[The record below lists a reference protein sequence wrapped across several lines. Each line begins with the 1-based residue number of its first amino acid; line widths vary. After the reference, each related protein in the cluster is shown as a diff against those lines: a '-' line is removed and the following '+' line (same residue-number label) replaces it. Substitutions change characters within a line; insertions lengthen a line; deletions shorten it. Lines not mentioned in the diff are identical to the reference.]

1 MKKTLVHGGQLSK
14 IAKQYDIPVEDW
26 LDLSTGISPLSYPV
40 GQLPERIWQ
49 RLPEES
55 SDLITAAQQYYQCQ
69 HILPISGS
77 QAVIQLLPK
86 LLSAQV
92 TSEQPI
98 SAQGKSIGKVYLP
111 KVGYQEHRKA
121 WVNHN
126 CDIKNYQHISDIQN
140 ITKGDVVVLINPNN
154 PTGELYLPKVLQ
166 GLFNQVKLAEALLI
180 IDEAFMDCT
189 PEYSFIQNSAD
200 PSLIVLRSA
209 GKFFGLAGLRLGFVA
224 AAPCWLE
231 RLTYLLGP
239 WSVNGPAQYIGQ
251 QALSDL
257 SWQENQRRTLQSLSD
272 QLAILLMK
280 YFKVEPKGTLLF
292 KTIQH
297 NNAPN
302 IFEALCQQGV
312 YVRLCDEQNALR
324 FGIPKKEELNEL
336 EDALKVITTF

>member
-1 MKKTLVHGGQLSK
+1 MKNSLIHGGQLSK
-14 IAKQYDIPVEDW
+14 IAKHYDIPLEDW
-26 LDLSTGISPLSYPV
+26 LDLSTGISPLNYPV
-40 GQLPERIWQ
+40 GELPEKIWQ

-55 SDLITAAQQYYQCQ
+55 SDLITTARQYYHCN

-86 LLSAQV
+86 L
-92 TSEQPI
+92 I
-98 SAQGKSIGKVYLP
+98 SAQGESIGKVYLP

-126 CDIKNYQHISDIQN
+126 CDITNYQHINELQN
-140 ITKGDVVVLINPNN
+140 IEKGDVVLLINPNN
-154 PTGELYLPKVLQ
+154 PTGELYLPKVVKA
-166 GLFNQVKLAEALLI
+166 LFNQVKRAGAFLV

-189 PEYSFIQNSAD
+189 PEHSFIQNSAD

-231 RLTYLLGP
+231 QLTYLLGP

-251 QALSDL
+251 QALSDM
-257 SWQENQRRTLQSLSD
+257 SWQKAQRSTLQNLSD
-272 QLAILLMK
+272 KLATLLMQH
-280 YFKVEPKGTLLF
+280 FKVKPTGTFLF

-297 NNAPN
+297 TNAPQ

-324 FGIPKKEELNEL
+324 FGIPTSEQFDHL
-336 EDALKVITTF
+336 EKVLKLVTTV